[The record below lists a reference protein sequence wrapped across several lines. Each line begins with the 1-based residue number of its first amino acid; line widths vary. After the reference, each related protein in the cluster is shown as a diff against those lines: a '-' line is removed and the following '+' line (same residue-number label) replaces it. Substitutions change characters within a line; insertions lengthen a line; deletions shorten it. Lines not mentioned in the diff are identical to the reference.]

1 VNILCVLGEHNY
13 GNPARGAGYEYVNFI
28 PSLRRLGH
36 DVSHFESFS
45 RVAFHSFAELNGK
58 LLERVKAERPD
69 MIFFVLL
76 GYEVWLETLALIR
89 EGSDAILVNW
99 ATDDSWKYE
108 QHSRFIAPAFDLYVT
123 TYREALTKA
132 INAGAS
138 NFYLSQWAIHGLS
151 LKEPLPARDCK
162 YQVSFVGTCYGN
174 RLHWITELAKLGV
187 KVECFG
193 FGWPSGPI
201 PQNMVSE
208 IIRNSVIS
216 LNFGDSGIQWN
227 KFLPTKSRQIKARL
241 FEVSGMGGC
250 LMTEPATGL
259 EDCFQLGDELAI
271 FSSVEELAR
280 KLAFYLNQPE
290 ERDRIAKAGHLRVA
304 LEHTY
309 EVRFAALLEAAV
321 QRRRPPTGQ
330 EIDMKKFMAIAKRHE
345 IGFSLTL
352 FRILLV
358 FPCTLLWG
366 RARGP
371 RAARR
376 FLLEASWRL
385 MGRHT
390 YTAGG
395 WPGRL
400 FYCES

>member
-1 VNILCVLGEHNY
+1 VKILCVLGEHNY
-13 GNPARGAGYEYVNFI
+13 GNPKRGAGYEYVNFI
-28 PSLRRLGH
+28 PSLRNLGH

-45 RVAFHSFAELNGK
+45 RGSFRSFTDLNRD

-69 MIFFVLL
+69 MIFFVVL

-89 EGSDAILVNW
+89 RGTTAILVNW

-123 TYREALTKA
+123 TYQEALTKA
-132 INAGAS
+132 LKAGVS
-138 NFYLSQWAIHGLS
+138 NFYLSQWAISGLS
-151 LKEPLPARDCK
+151 LQEPVPARDCK

-174 RLHWITELAKLGV
+174 RRLWIAELAKLGV

-193 FGWPSGPI
+193 FGWPKGPVS
-201 PQNMVSE
+201 QNMVSE

-216 LNFGDSGIQWN
+216 LNFADSGIQWTY
-227 KFLPTKSRQIKARL
+227 FLPINSRQIKARL
-241 FEVSGMGGC
+241 FEVAGMGGC
-250 LMTEPATGL
+250 LMTQPATGL
-259 EDCFQLGDELAI
+259 DNCFQLGDELI
-271 FSSVEELAR
+271 TFNSLGELAE
-280 KLAFYLNQPE
+280 KITFYLSQPE
-290 ERDRIAKAGHLRVA
+290 ERDRIARAGQRRVA

-309 EVRFAALLEAAV
+309 EVRFATMLEAAV
-321 QRRRPPTGQ
+321 QRRRPPTGH
-330 EIDMKKFMAIAKRHE
+330 EIDMDMFVSIAKRHE
-345 IGFSLTL
+345 VGFILSL
-352 FRILLV
+352 FRMLLLL
-358 FPCTLLWG
+358 PCTLVWG
-366 RARGP
+366 KARGA

-385 MGRHT
+385 VGRRT

-400 FYCES
+400 FYWES